1 MNSAE
6 KELQDSLIIQLCN
19 ARTSGYS
26 EKLDQFHSVPR
37 QCTGN
42 PQSCWT
48 SLITD
53 YENFKRII
61 KKKQKKQAQLII
73 ACAIITYR
81 VKKKQHIRARN
92 ADDSGNLMKAILL
105 PLG

>member
-42 PQSCWT
+42 LQSCWT

-53 YENFKRII
+53 YENFKRI
-61 KKKQKKQAQLII
+61 KKKKAEKASSIDNSMCNNNIQSEKK
-73 ACAIITYR
+73 TTH
-81 VKKKQHIRARN
+81 K
-92 ADDSGNLMKAILL
+92 S
-105 PLG
+105 